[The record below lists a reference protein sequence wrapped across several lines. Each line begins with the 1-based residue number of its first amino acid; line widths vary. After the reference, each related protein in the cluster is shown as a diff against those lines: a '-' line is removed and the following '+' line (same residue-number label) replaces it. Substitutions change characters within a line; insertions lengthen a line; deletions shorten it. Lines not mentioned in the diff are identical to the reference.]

1 MYVWEVVYEL
11 RWNNDPE
18 LCKMDPIRVVAEDA
32 DTAMITASNYAIKHY
47 KMTEDEKGKKLKK
60 PIVVVETRLVSL
72 NQISEVDVIAN
83 DNDPR

>member
-1 MYVWEVVYEL
+1 
-11 RWNNDPE
+11 
-18 LCKMDPIRVVAEDA
+18 
-32 DTAMITASNYAIKHY
+32 
-47 KMTEDEKGKKLKK
+47 MTEDEKGKKLKK